1 MWRICSC
8 FSIGLLDG
16 FIDFQGLYIPGK
28 STLVICSNNS
38 DNLKFLCGLLNSR
51 LAIFYIKSKYASS
64 SYCGGITFTKDMI
77 NNFPIPTHSNFK
89 NGIVKVVDKI
99 LTDGYSKDLNN
110 NLNEII
116 YSGYSLSSTEIWFI
130 EQNTAK

>member
-1 MWRICSC
+1 
-8 FSIGLLDG
+8 
-16 FIDFQGLYIPGK
+16 
-28 STLVICSNNS
+28 
-38 DNLKFLCGLLNSR
+38 
-51 LAIFYIKSKYASS
+51 
-64 SYCGGITFTKDMI
+64 MI

-89 NGIVKVVDKI
+89 YGIVKVVDKI

-116 YSGYSLSSTEIWFI
+116 YSGYSLSSTEIETI